1 MIARFFNS
9 QTKTVTF
16 AAGLLA
22 FSALASRIL
31 GLIRDGL
38 LAGYFGAGLETDVYF
53 TAFRVPDFVY
63 NFLIVGGLSIA
74 FLPLF
79 SEYYSQDKEKAW
91 KMASNILNVFLVAL
105 AVLSFIFF
113 LFTPYLISIIA
124 PGFGPE
130 ARKLAVSL
138 TRLLFLSP
146 IIFGI
151 SNIFS
156 SILHYFNR
164 FLVYSVAPVL
174 YNLGIIFG
182 ILFLSPRFG
191 IFGVGIGVIIG
202 ALLHLAIQ
210 IPSAIGCG
218 FRYLPL
224 FNIKHPALKEVI
236 QLMIPRSF
244 SVGAQQINLIV
255 ITAIASTLGVGSIAI
270 FNFSN
275 NLYYIPIGIFGIS
288 FALASFP
295 RLSKAWTEG
304 KKEEFLEDF
313 SSVFRQILFLVIP
326 TSVLM
331 FLLRAQLVRIILG
344 SLGPGRFGWQDTRL
358 TAACLGVFS
367 IGIFASALIPFI
379 CRAFFSFK
387 DTKTPTFIA
396 VGGVTLNIFLSVV
409 FTSILESHGIF
420 CNFIAG
426 ILDISDIKNIS
437 VVGLPLAFSISVIFQ
452 FILLLYF
459 LVKKIEGMK
468 TKEILS
474 SLQKIIF
481 ATAVSVVFVLL
492 VIHIVAGFVNMHTF
506 RGVFLQL
513 LFGGGAGIVTY
524 AVLSFV
530 LKMPELGIIKLAVV
544 KQFSKS
550 RD

>member
-1 MIARFFNS
+1 MIKRFFNS
-9 QTKTVTF
+9 QTKTITF

-38 LAGYFGAGLETDVYF
+38 LAGYFGAGLETDIYF

-91 KMASNILNVFLVAL
+91 RMASNVLNVFLVAL
-105 AVLSFIFF
+105 AILSFIFF
-113 LFTPYLISIIA
+113 LFTPYLINIIA

-130 ARKLAVSL
+130 AKKLAVSL

-164 FLVYSVAPVL
+164 FLVYSTAPVL

-182 ILFLSPRFG
+182 ILFLSCRFG

-202 ALLHLAIQ
+202 ALFHLAVQ
-210 IPSAIGCG
+210 VPSAIGCG
-218 FRYLPL
+218 FRYFPS

-236 QLMIPRSF
+236 RLMIPRSF

-255 ITAIASTLGVGSIAI
+255 ITAIASTLGIGSIAI

-275 NLYYIPIGIFGIS
+275 NLYHIPIGIFGIS

-295 RLSKAWTEG
+295 WLSKAWTEG
-304 KKEEFLEDF
+304 KKEEFFKDL

-326 TSVLM
+326 ASVLM

-344 SLGPGRFGWQDTRL
+344 SLGPGRFGWHDTRL

-387 DTKTPTFIA
+387 DTKTPTFVG
-396 VGGVTLNIFLSVV
+396 VGGVALNIFLSVV
-409 FTSILESHGIF
+409 FTNILKNDGVFYS
-420 CNFIAG
+420 FIAS

-437 VVGLPLAFSISVIFQ
+437 VVGLPLAFSISVVFQ

-459 LVKKIEGMK
+459 LYKRIEGIRI
-468 TKEILS
+468 KEILS

-481 ATAVSVVFVLL
+481 ASIVSMGATLFVLH
-492 VIHIVAGFVNMHTF
+492 VVAGIVDMHTF
-506 RGVFLQL
+506 VGVFSQ
-513 LFGGGAGIVTY
+513 AISACIIGISVY
-524 AVLSFV
+524 LILSFF
-530 LKMPELGIIKLAVV
+530 LKSSELRIIKSAII
-544 KQFSKS
+544 KQFSSKL
-550 RD
+550 

>member
-1 MIARFFNS
+1 MIGRFFNS

-16 AAGLLA
+16 AAGLLV

-53 TAFRVPDFVY
+53 AAFRIPDFIY
-63 NFLIVGGLSIA
+63 NFLIVGGLGIA

-79 SEYYSQDKEKAW
+79 SEYYSHDKEKAW
-91 KMASNILNVFLVAL
+91 KMTSNLLNVFLIAL
-105 AVLSFIFF
+105 VVLSFILF
-113 LFTPYLISIIA
+113 LFTPLLIGVIA

-130 ARKLAVSL
+130 ARRLAISL

-164 FLVYSVAPVL
+164 FLVYSVAPIL
-174 YNLGIIFG
+174 YNIGIIFG
-182 ILFLSPRFG
+182 ILFLAPSFG

-224 FNIKHPALKEVI
+224 FNIKHPALKEVVS
-236 QLMIPRSF
+236 LMIPRSF
-244 SVGAQQINLIV
+244 AVGAQQINLIV
-255 ITAIASTLGVGSIAI
+255 ITGIASTLGTGSIAI
-270 FNFSN
+270 FNFAN
-275 NLYYIPIGIFGIS
+275 NLYYAPVGIFGIS

-295 RLSKAWTEG
+295 RLSKSWAEE
-304 KKEEFLEDF
+304 KREEFLDTF
-313 SSVFRQILFLVIP
+313 SSVFRQILFLIIP
-326 TSVLM
+326 SSILI

-344 SLGPGRFGWQDTRL
+344 SLGPGRFGWNDTRL
-358 TAACLGVFS
+358 TAACLGIFS
-367 IGIFASALIPFI
+367 ISIFASALIPFI

-396 VGGVTLNIFLSVV
+396 VGGVVLNILLSVV
-409 FTSILESHGIF
+409 FVKVLRMGGTFYNFVSGVLDLEGIE
-420 CNFIAG
+420 
-426 ILDISDIKNIS
+426 NIS
-437 VVGLPLAFSISVIFQ
+437 VTGLPLAFSIAVIFQ
-452 FILLLYF
+452 FVLLLYF
-459 LVKKIEGMK
+459 LHKRIGEIRA
-468 TKEILS
+468 KEILS
-474 SLQKIIF
+474 SLRKIIF
-481 ATAVSVVFVLL
+481 AS
-492 VIHIVAGFVNMHTF
+492 IVAGFVVLVVLRAVAKVVDMHTF
-506 RGVFLQL
+506 LGVFSQASLGGIAGVSVYLILSL
-513 LFGGGAGIVTY
+513 LFKSSELRIIKS
-524 AVLSFV
+524 AVL
-530 LKMPELGIIKLAVV
+530 
-544 KQFSKS
+544 KQFSME
-550 RD
+550 R